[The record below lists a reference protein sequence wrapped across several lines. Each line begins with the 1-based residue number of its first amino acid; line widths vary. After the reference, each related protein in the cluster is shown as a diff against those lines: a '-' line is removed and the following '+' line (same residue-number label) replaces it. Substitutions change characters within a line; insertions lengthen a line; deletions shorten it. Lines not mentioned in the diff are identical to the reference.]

1 MKSLD
6 TLALDHADKLAYK
19 LADFDLPEGCIYLNG
34 NSLGPPTRHVREE
47 VQGILSQQWGKDL
60 VSSWNNHG
68 WIDLPVTV
76 GEKIAHLVGAGPG
89 QVICCDSISINL
101 FKILSSCLSL
111 RENRSVILSE
121 LNNFPTDLYVAQG
134 IERLIGSELCQ
145 LRLVDAEDIVSSITD
160 DVGVLLLSHVNFRD
174 GGMLDMKL
182 ITDQAHNRGALVVWD
197 LAHSAGVLP
206 ILLDECGVDFAV
218 GCGYKYLNGGPGA
231 PSFLY
236 VNQKLQGQFT
246 QPLQGWMGHAS
257 PFDFDSSYR
266 AASGVSQFLCGTP
279 PILSLGALDAA
290 LDIFAD
296 VNIDDL
302 SKKAGLLRDTF
313 LALLESDK
321 SLVTLKLESPKGS
334 IDRGAQLS
342 FSHPKAY
349 GICRALHA
357 DGVIAD
363 FRSPDLIRFGFSPL
377 FLSFAAISDAVGKL
391 SNIMRDEIFGRP
403 EFNVRQ
409 KVT

>member
-1 MKSLD
+1 LK
-6 TLALDHADKLAYK
+6 ALDVVALDRADKLAHK
-19 LADFDLPEGCIYLNG
+19 IADFDLPKNCIYLNG
-34 NSLGPPTRHVREE
+34 NSLGPPTRHVKEE
-47 VQGILSQQWGKDL
+47 VLGILSRQWGTDL
-60 VSSWNNHG
+60 VSSWNSHG

-76 GEKIAHLVGAGPG
+76 GEKIAQLVGAGPG

-111 RENRSVILSE
+111 SGNRSVILSE
-121 LNNFPTDLYVAQG
+121 RNNFPTDLYVAQG
-134 IERLIGSELCQ
+134 IERLIGSDLCQ
-145 LRLVDAEDIVSSITD
+145 LRLVGAEDIVSSITD

-174 GGMLDMKL
+174 GGMLDMKS
-182 ITDQAHNRGALVVWD
+182 ITDQAHKKGALVVWD
-197 LAHSAGVLP
+197 LAHSAGVFP
-206 ILLDECGVDFAV
+206 IFLDECGVDFAV

-236 VNQKLQGQFT
+236 VNQKLQGQFA

-257 PFDFDSSYR
+257 PFDFDLSYR

-296 VNIDDL
+296 VNIGDL
-302 SKKAGLLRDTF
+302 AEKAGHLRDVF
-313 LALLESDK
+313 LALLESEK
-321 SLVTLKLESPKGS
+321 NLVTLKLESPKGG
-334 IDRGAQLS
+334 IARGAQLS
-342 FSHPKAY
+342 FSHSRAY

-377 FLSFAAISDAVGKL
+377 FLDFASISDAVGKL
-391 SNIMRDEIFGRP
+391 ANIMRNKIFDRQ
-403 EFNVRQ
+403 EFNAKQ